1 MEFRGV
7 LFRSWIR
14 RQARSACELGDDAIG
29 GEGRRIAGGVDILD
43 DDAVSPA
50 LLGRV
55 ERRIGVTVE
64 LLERARAAR
73 LDGADAGGHRTIA
86 DRRAVIERRQ
96 FLPHAIDEADEREA
110 VDPDYRQREFLAAEP
125 GDGAA
130 RA

>member
-1 MEFRGV
+1 MRVVSYFVFFKQKTAYEMRISDWSSDV
-7 LFRSWIR
+7 CSSDL
-14 RQARSACELGDDAIG
+14 

-96 FLPHAIDEADEREA
+96 RSEEHTSEL
-110 VDPDYRQREFLAAEP
+110 
-125 GDGAA
+125 
-130 RA
+130 

>member
-1 MEFRGV
+1 MRISDWSSDV
-7 LFRSWIR
+7 CSSDL
-14 RQARSACELGDDAIG
+14 ELGDDAIG

-110 VDPDYRQREFLAAEP
+110 VAPDARQREF
-125 GDGAA
+125 
-130 RA
+130 RS

>member
-1 MEFRGV
+1 MCRILTCSLGCF
-7 LFRSWIR
+7 LFKQKTAYEIR
-14 RQARSACELGDDAIG
+14 ISDWSSDVCSSDL
-29 GEGRRIAGGVDILD
+29 LD

-86 DRRAVIERRQ
+86 DRRAVIERQIGR
-96 FLPHAIDEADEREA
+96 ASCR
-110 VDPDYRQREFLAAEP
+110 
-125 GDGAA
+125 A
-130 RA
+130 RVCQDV